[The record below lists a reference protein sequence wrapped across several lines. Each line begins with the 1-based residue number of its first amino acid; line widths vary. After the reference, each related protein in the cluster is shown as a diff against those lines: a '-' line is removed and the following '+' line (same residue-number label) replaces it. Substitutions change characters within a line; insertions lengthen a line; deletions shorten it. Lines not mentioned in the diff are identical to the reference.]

1 MKTEATYFL
10 IFPYIV
16 HAEHNNKYQHHIG
29 TIHIMSIVSFKAHN
43 LVSLIAVR
51 NGV

>member
-16 HAEHNNKYQHHIG
+16 HTEHNKKSQHYIG
-29 TIHIMSIVSFKAHN
+29 TIHIISIVSFKAHN